1 MITHGP
7 PQREMKLRNGIKDRQ
22 RDGWVDLLL
31 GGPISSRLGM
41 RSRCG
46 RPVGRSVGRFFE
58 HIPAESGP
66 GRAGAKAAMTP
77 YFTYFSVIGVNNEE
91 RDRDN

>member
-7 PQREMKLRNGIKDRQ
+7 PQREMKLLNGIKDRQ

-31 GGPISSRLGM
+31 GGHISSQLGM

-46 RPVGRSVGRFFE
+46 RRVGVRFFE
-58 HIPAESGP
+58 HLPAETGP
-66 GRAGAKAAMTP
+66 RRGRGGAKADMTP
-77 YFTYFSVIGVNNEE
+77 YFTYFTVIGDNEE